1 MLPPGRLSAGYF
13 LIASVPGGW
22 VDVNLCGLHDG
33 GVVEHILF
41 TPVPGQLGGF
51 VCVPDGFTAQFGA
64 YIRTYYTVLLMLM
77 GDDIGPVTRAETAYV
92 VMVVLIGSCV
102 NATIFANVASL
113 TAQYTAMSATH
124 QAKMDSIDRAMS
136 QLHLDKSTSRRIR
149 GYFNYR
155 WVRHRDHA
163 GERFIESLPHQL
175 RTRTSCIVHED
186 MIRKCPLF
194 AASERKFVAAL
205 STILV
210 AELYLPS
217 QVHANCH
224 ACRMPTATHAARHAC
239 RAARVPHGTP
249 HAARR
254 MCHADMG
261 VHARARTPVHPRCLA
276 VHRHRWL
283 RLAGHVLHPPRPRA
297 DHSQGGD
304 GPGLPPTGTGATSRG
319 VRHAAGGHG
328 PSQPV
333 TRAAA
338 PRAQRHAALG
348 VLRAAVPPSR
358 PPTAADR
365 LSPPTSSPIRLAVQL
380 TTARASLTAGV
391 PRLLRRARALHRT
404 PAHNLRALHHAHRPV
419 QAAQGQVR

>member
-1 MLPPGRLSAGYF
+1 MRIACVHTCGATWTTDPPAHDRIRFLLITAGSPASPVLPPGRLSAGYF

-22 VDVNLCGLHDG
+22 VDVNLCGLHETG
-33 GVVEHILF
+33 AVEHLLF
-41 TPVPGQLGGF
+41 TPVPVQLGNGGF
-51 VCVPDGFTAQFGA
+51 ECVPDGFAAAFGV

-77 GDDIGPVTRAETAYV
+77 GDDIGPVTRAESAYV

-113 TAQYTAMSATH
+113 TAQYTALSAAH

-224 ACRMPTATHAARHAC
+224 ACR
-239 RAARVPHGTP
+239 TP
-249 HAARR
+249 HA
-254 MCHADMG
+254 
-261 VHARARTPVHPRCLA
+261 T
-276 VHRHRWL
+276 
-283 RLAGHVLHPPRPRA
+283 
-297 DHSQGGD
+297 
-304 GPGLPPTGTGATSRG
+304 
-319 VRHAAGGHG
+319 RHA
-328 PSQPV
+328 P
-333 TRAAA
+333 
-338 PRAQRHAALG
+338 
-348 VLRAAVPPSR
+348 
-358 PPTAADR
+358 
-365 LSPPTSSPIRLAVQL
+365 
-380 TTARASLTAGV
+380 
-391 PRLLRRARALHRT
+391 
-404 PAHNLRALHHAHRPV
+404 HAHSS
-419 QAAQGQVR
+419 